1 MINNPDTLQ
10 FWINVFLVVAA
21 VSVAFAFAALAVGIR
36 DLRRPVAARATPAP
50 SPHLGEVTSAPARH
64 AA

>member
-10 FWINVFLVVAA
+10 FWINVFLIVAA
-21 VSVAFAFAALAVGIR
+21 VSVAFAFVALAVGVR
-36 DLRRPVAARATPAP
+36 ELRRPVAAPATPAP
-50 SPHLGEVTSAPARH
+50 GQHLDEVTSAPARH

>member
-1 MINNPDTLQ
+1 MILNDTLH

-21 VSVAFAFAALAVGIR
+21 ASVGFAFVALAIGIR
-36 DLRRPVAARATPAP
+36 DLRRPVAAPAAPAP
-50 SPHLGEVTSAPARH
+50 SRHIDEVTSAPTRH

>member
-10 FWINVFLVVAA
+10 FWINVFLIVAA
-21 VSVAFAFAALAVGIR
+21 VSVAFAFLALAVGIR
-36 DLRRPVAARATPAP
+36 DLRRPVAAPAAPAP
-50 SPHLGEVTSAPARH
+50 SPYLDEVTSAPTRH